1 MKKYEESLKMC
12 ILLARVSFFTISC
25 DPDDEYQWNLATKIL
40 EIQGKIEKN
49 QKYAGLFG
57 GRYGLKWYHK
67 IFTKLAINLGF
78 SKMNPI
84 HRIPGFY
91 ALNNANPRAAYQK
104 WCAAFDGVLKESDID
119 MIVAAAIKNDD
130 NYYEYGV
137 KAWEDMQ
144 LQKKWTICLEAANI
158 VNNLVTKQ

>member
-25 DPDDEYQWNLATKIL
+25 DPDDEYQWDLASKIL
-40 EIQGKIEKN
+40 EIQNKIEKN

-57 GRYGLKWYHK
+57 GRYNLKWYQQ
-67 IFTKLAINLGF
+67 IFTKLAVNLGF
-78 SKMNPI
+78 SRMNPI
-84 HRIPGFY
+84 HRLPGFY
-91 ALNNANPRAAYQK
+91 AFENANPRAAYQK

-130 NYYEYGV
+130 NFYEYGV

-144 LQKKWTICLEAANI
+144 LQKKWTICLEVANI
-158 VNNLVTKQ
+158 VNNLMTKQ